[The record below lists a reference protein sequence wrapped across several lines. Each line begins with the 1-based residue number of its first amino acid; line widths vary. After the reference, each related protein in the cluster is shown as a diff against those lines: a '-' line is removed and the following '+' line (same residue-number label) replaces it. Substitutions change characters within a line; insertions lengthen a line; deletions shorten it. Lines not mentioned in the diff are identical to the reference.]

1 MNAVL
6 VRNGASIDYI
16 PTADVEA
23 GSIIVQ
29 GQIVGVA
36 NHKIE
41 AGKLG
46 SLELGGVYAIAK
58 GTNTETYEVGAPVY
72 LDADGKAV
80 STDAG
85 KGTFGV
91 AVRASESG
99 EETVEALLINTGLG
113 TTSSI

>member
-16 PTADVEA
+16 PVADIEA
-23 GSIIVQ
+23 GTIVVQ

-46 SLELGGVYAIAK
+46 SLELGGVYAVTKAAA
-58 GTNTETYEVGAPVY
+58 TAVFAVGDPIY
-72 LDADGKAV
+72 LDADCKAV
-80 STDAG
+80 AEDAN

-91 AVRASESG
+91 AVRASANGDEV
-99 EETVEALLINTGLG
+99 VEALLINTGMG
-113 TTSSI
+113 TTGE